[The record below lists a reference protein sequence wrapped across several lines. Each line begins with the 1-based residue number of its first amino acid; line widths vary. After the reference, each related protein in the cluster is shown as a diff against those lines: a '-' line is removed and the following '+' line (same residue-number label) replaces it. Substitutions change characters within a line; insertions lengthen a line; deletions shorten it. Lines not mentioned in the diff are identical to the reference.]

1 VGPAK
6 SSDELVDKCLDLI
19 GPMAVSDETHDALV
33 GYADG
38 LDEEE
43 QDSRVV
49 RMLQQIVATRE
60 FQFA

>member
-1 VGPAK
+1 M
-6 SSDELVDKCLDLI
+6 D
-19 GPMAVSDETHDALV
+19 VSGETHDVLV
-33 GYADG
+33 EYADG

>member
-1 VGPAK
+1 
-6 SSDELVDKCLDLI
+6 
-19 GPMAVSDETHDALV
+19 MSDETHDVLV
-33 GYADG
+33 EYADG